1 LIIIGT
7 FVIVVTFGTPVLHF
21 GTCESM
27 FNTLGIISSEFW
39 YIWFTLAHFTFGTP
53 VGTLSV
59 MVVILLV
66 PKQLFGTL
74 ESFLFILDT
83 IGIQSTLI
91 TFSTFHFGT
100 LRVGSVFSILGV
112 IPVSFGRFGA
122 LWYA

>member
-1 LIIIGT
+1 MHRTEYGHTRIM
-7 FVIVVTFGTPVLHF
+7 LHF

-66 PKQLFGTL
+66 HQAAFWHTRIVLVYFGY
-74 ESFLFILDT
+74 D
-83 IGIQSTLI
+83 
-91 TFSTFHFGT
+91 
-100 LRVGSVFSILGV
+100 
-112 IPVSFGRFGA
+112 
-122 LWYA
+122 WYTVDVNYV